1 MGKPPPLLY
10 VVGKRTQQ
18 PNAGG
23 FSVCRT
29 VLRAV
34 LREALFY
41 QLTGLV
47 SQIQLALG
55 LPLSP
60 PPLIPR
66 SPVYVPFVFLIKAS
80 HILVAALLR
89 ISQDNRLCAALLHQ
103 QAH

>member
-1 MGKPPPLLY
+1 M
-10 VVGKRTQQ
+10 R
-18 PNAGG
+18 
-23 FSVCRT
+23 RT

-47 SQIQLALG
+47 NQIQLALG

-66 SPVYVPFVFLIKAS
+66 SPVYVPLVFLILKPP
-80 HILVAALLR
+80 ILVAAAPSCLTR
-89 ISQDNRLCAALLHQ
+89 QPPLLHH